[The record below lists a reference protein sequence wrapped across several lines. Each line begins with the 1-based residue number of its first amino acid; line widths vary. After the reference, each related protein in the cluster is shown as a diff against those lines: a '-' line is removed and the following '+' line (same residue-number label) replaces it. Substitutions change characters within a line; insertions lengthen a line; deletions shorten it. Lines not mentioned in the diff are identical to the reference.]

1 MLTQL
6 RDKSQSFL
14 IFVLFGMLIVVFIF
28 FFGPQ
33 AEGIR
38 PGGPQSN
45 VGGWAVKI
53 GDEEVTQR
61 EVEMAVRR
69 QALFESDDLDEGEL
83 ARLRRLTAEQ
93 VAARVALEQR
103 ARSMGMAVTDTELSS
118 YIVGED
124 NPDAPLF
131 RGREGAFEKDRYV
144 SQVSQSLGG
153 TTELYRKTKEREL
166 IIKRYMAFLESQVN
180 VSEAEARE
188 AFERSKRTWNLGFV
202 VVDPADHAP
211 EGAEPTAEEGTAYAK
226 AHPDAVKAWFE
237 ANKKEYDR
245 EKEIRVRR
253 ILVRKP
259 KDADEKALA
268 EAKAKLEK
276 LKARVEGGEDF
287 EAVAKEASEGYYKSF
302 GGDMGWQGKENTSP
316 PDYAVYAALEQ
327 GQISDVKESP
337 IGFWFVKAEE
347 VKPAVHKKLDEVTD
361 EIGLKLAKEDR
372 RKGAARAVAED
383 ILAQVKA
390 GKTLEQAAPPL
401 APAPGGEEGEGAEGE
416 GAEGE
421 GESKAPESRV
431 QTTGPFS
438 ANRPM
443 AERIPGIGK
452 SEALAAR
459 LNDLTEKSPLVD
471 EVLEIEG
478 KFYVVRLVERFEPSD
493 EDFAKEKDNFLQRL
507 RMARVNQLFGGWQ
520 QLLFGSVRQRDLL
533 QRFGAGAAIA
543 SLTTLPETA
552 TINEEAY
559 PPVPAAPAP
568 VMPGLPQ

>member
-38 PGGPQSN
+38 PGGPQAS

-53 GDEEVTQR
+53 GDEEITQR

-103 ARSMGMAVTDTELSS
+103 ARSMGMAVTDKELSS

-131 RGREGAFEKDRYV
+131 RGREGVFDKDRYI

-153 TTELYRKTKEREL
+153 TTELYRQTKEREL
-166 IIKRYMAFLESQVN
+166 IIKRYMAFLESQVK

-188 AFERSKRTWNLGFV
+188 AFDRSKRTWNLGFV

-211 EGAEPTAEEGTAYAK
+211 EGAEPTAEEGAAYAA
-226 AHPDAVKAWFE
+226 AHPDEVKAWFE
-237 ANKKEYDR
+237 AHKKEYDR
-245 EKEIRVRR
+245 EKEVRVRR

-276 LKARVEGGEDF
+276 LKTRVEGGEDF

-327 GQISDVKESP
+327 GQVSDVKESP

-347 VKPAVHKKLDEVTD
+347 VKPAVHKKLDEVTG

-372 RKGAARAVAED
+372 RKGAARDVAEG

-390 GKTLEQAAPPL
+390 GKTLEQAAPAV
-401 APAPGGEEGEGAEGE
+401 APMPGAEEGE

-421 GESKAPESRV
+421 GESKAPESPV

-459 LNDLTEKSPLVD
+459 LNDLTEEAPLVD

-478 KFYVVRLVERFEPSD
+478 KFYIVRLVERFEPSD
-493 EDFAKEKDNFLQRL
+493 EDFAKDKDAFLQRL
-507 RMARVNQLFGGWQ
+507 RLGRVNQLFGGWQ

-543 SLTTLPETA
+543 SLTTLPDTA